1 MKTTKSNTQHNNI
14 QQGFT
19 LVELMI
25 AMVLGLVLLGGVI
38 GVFLANQETN
48 RVNSLLSQM
57 QSSGRLSFQLLARD
71 LKSASFTGCG
81 NRSEVINVTSDF
93 NVTNAAWANWRG
105 GVMGFEGVLPTVA
118 GITPVNNTD
127 VIRLM
132 YGAGNGVTVAGHN
145 TANSTFTVNANP
157 QLNGLT
163 VGTLALVC
171 DGNAQ
176 SAMFEVTA
184 TTATTLRHQQGA
196 GTNISGFLGEPLNT
210 PLTIALGGMI
220 MPLES
225 VAWFVGPNNVGGNSL
240 YRAFV
245 LNGVEVADEIT
256 SGVTNLQFEYEVLV
270 NTSPPGVWMTA
281 TNVPAGNWGRVIG
294 VRATLVMESGN
305 KMSADLNTFNYMA
318 ANRNRMQ

>member
-1 MKTTKSNTQHNNI
+1 MTITTNNNLQSKV

-25 AMVLGLVLLGGVI
+25 ALALGLVLLGGVI

-48 RVNSLLSQM
+48 RVNNVLSQM

-81 NRSEVINVTSDF
+81 NRTEVTNVTSDF
-93 NVTNAAWANWRG
+93 NVSNAAWANWVG
-105 GVMGFEGVLPTVA
+105 GVMGFEGALPQVA
-118 GITPVNNTD
+118 GITPLATTD

-132 YGAGNGVTVAGHN
+132 YGAGNGVTIAGHN
-145 TANSTFTVNANP
+145 IATSTFAVNANP

-176 SAMFEVTA
+176 AAMFEVTA
-184 TTATTLRHQQGA
+184 VTAATLRHQQGA
-196 GTNISGFLGEPLNT
+196 GSNVSGFLGEPLNT

-225 VAWFVGPNNVGGNSL
+225 VAWFVAPNNVGGNSL

-245 LNGVEVADEIT
+245 LNGAEVADEIT
-256 SGVTNLQFEYEVLV
+256 SGVTDLQFEYEVLV
-270 NTSPPGVWMTA
+270 GTNPPGVWMTA

-294 VRATLVMESGN
+294 VRATLVMDNGN
-305 KMSADLNTFNYMA
+305 AMSANLNTFNYMA